1 MGHSIISRTS
11 KTNVGSLMLKYGGG
25 GHGAVG
31 TCQVPY
37 ENAGR
42 VLEELVTS
50 IKKDG

>member
-37 ENAGR
+37 EDAGR